1 MSKTFGKRAEDIK
14 WQDDIMSLCLHI
26 HNRLGIVLPKVNME
40 KGDTSDDVWDV
51 IQEELEG
58 LFPGLDYRNY
68 N

>member
-14 WQDDIMSLCLHI
+14 WQDDIRDLCLHI
-26 HNRLGIVLPKVNME
+26 DSRIDDDTIISE
-40 KGDTSDDVWDV
+40 KDMDKIFDILW
-51 IQEELEG
+51 EELEG